1 MLNNLLVLEDSK
13 TLNRII
19 KSKLKD
25 LCQNIDQAYTLKEAT
40 KFLEEKEY
48 ELIILDLHLPDGEG
62 IDLLCDIKSL
72 TETKIIVLTSYQD
85 DALREEL
92 FKNGVLDYIIKDSN
106 FIYSISEII
115 KVIEHITSDTKEKI
129 LIIDDSKFICKQVKT
144 ILEPR
149 NYIIETAHS
158 AEDGLYKLDN
168 ENFNLIILDMELPDI
183 HGSEVLKII
192 RDGDKYLTI
201 PIIVLSGTAN
211 SNVVRDLLKNGAND
225 YLKKPFIYEEFILKV
240 DLWIDYYKKEQELIE
255 TTKQLKFMNDNL
267 NELVKKEVVANKKKM
282 NLCLFNLV
290 IHKWVR

>member
-1 MLNNLLVLEDSK
+1 LLNNLLVLEDSK